1 MHALLPFLR
10 LFKFAKLPLFLG
22 LVLMIFIFS
31 AQDSEERKKKLKIKR
46 MNEIKNGKYIT
57 TFNVNTCR

>member
-1 MHALLPFLR
+1 MAGVILHR
-10 LFKFAKLPLFLG
+10 ILG

-46 MNEIKNGKYIT
+46 MKEIKDGKYIT
-57 TFNVNTCR
+57 TFNVNTCK